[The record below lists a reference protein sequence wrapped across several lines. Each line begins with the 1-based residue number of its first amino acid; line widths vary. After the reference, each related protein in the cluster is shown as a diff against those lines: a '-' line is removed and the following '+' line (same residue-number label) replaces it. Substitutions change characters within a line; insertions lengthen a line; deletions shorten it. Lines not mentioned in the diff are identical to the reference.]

1 MTVIAW
7 FPADPI
13 TFRSSIRIAVDC
25 VFRKPD
31 ESAPVSNLYLFG
43 RSHDLA
49 FEQPVGNSPRQ
60 RHHVRFWRS
69 DRPEDARPVWFGSA
83 PFDERVGLSH
93 TTAQVTHHIAP
104 DVDAERDRIARDLQ
118 RASWTSQ
125 LRWLDAFQQ
134 SEGRN
139 GGSDRWR
146 SDGRF
151 AMIVL
156 APTLPSASS
165 APRTDHFRG

>member
-1 MTVIAW
+1 MTAIAW

-13 TFRSSIRIAVDC
+13 PFRSSIRIAVDC

-43 RSHDLA
+43 RSQDLA

-69 DRPEDARPVWFGSA
+69 DRPVDARPVWFGSA
-83 PFDERVGLSH
+83 TFDERVGLSH

-104 DVDAERDRIARDLQ
+104 DVDAERDGSRETSSGPPGQASCAGSTAFSNRRDATAEATGGVAMV
-118 RASWTSQ
+118 AS
-125 LRWLDAFQQ
+125 R
-134 SEGRN
+134 
-139 GGSDRWR
+139 
-146 SDGRF
+146 
-151 AMIVL
+151 
-156 APTLPSASS
+156 
-165 APRTDHFRG
+165 